1 MAAIIFFSDLF
12 GFLFF
17 ILFSMCWKSKY
28 IVSYLFFSLISSQL
42 NVIFYLFWFYRL
54 NVNVLMKCA
63 RKTVLND
70 RLRDGMPMILTYIT
84 MTMHVTIL
92 CNLRFCCIVWFNCF
106 WYLRVLVLM
115 PHFLQCCLLYH
126 LVNIMF
132 EFIKPYMFLFSRS
145 LPQIHIKNGCKK
157 NPSSSNSMH

>member
-1 MAAIIFFSDLF
+1 MLTYTFFNMFNYSSIDKHLLSSIATFKHSGSHYIFTL
-12 GFLFF
+12 
-17 ILFSMCWKSKY
+17 SMCWKSKD
-28 IVSYLFFSLISSQL
+28 IVSYLFFFIRSSQL
-42 NVIFYLFWFYRL
+42 NVICLIWFYRL

-70 RLRDGMPMILTYIT
+70 RLRDDMPMILTYIT

-126 LVNIMF
+126 LVNIIF
-132 EFIKPYMFLFSRS
+132 
-145 LPQIHIKNGCKK
+145 
-157 NPSSSNSMH
+157 